1 MWFITSVSS
10 FHWYIFLYIQKQ
22 LFCYMCNAWIWWE
35 LRTRCA
41 RLKGN
46 RSFFQIL
53 PRLSIYKRLKH
64 HIRIHFIPHVR
75 ILLRATIKY
84 NDHGSVLSAGVKSQ
98 TFLHWKNIHI
108 YTVSVYGRTYT
119 VHHCSHSASSGRKFL
134 NITFCR
140 FSWFAWR
147 RFFLIVSNNAH
158 RGHWQ

>member
-98 TFLHWKNIHI
+98 TFLHWKKYPHI
-108 YTVSVYGRTYT
+108 YRFCIWPDLYGSSLQPFGLLGAE
-119 VHHCSHSASSGRKFL
+119 VLEHHLLPLQLVRLKK
-134 NITFCR
+134 I
-140 FSWFAWR
+140 
-147 RFFLIVSNNAH
+147 FFNCFK
-158 RGHWQ
+158 